1 MLKQAALAIV
11 NFNHFLS
18 VLREKEM
25 LLSALKSRVN
35 KWADFLHLGFTND
48 WYKLH
53 LVEGLRQGFGEGFAK
68 ADVLVLAL
76 RIKGFNQVRSI
87 WLWLSLIY

>member
-1 MLKQAALAIV
+1 MLKKAALAIV

-25 LLSALKSRVN
+25 LLSAVKSRVN
-35 KWADFLHLGFTND
+35 KWADFLYLGFTDD

-53 LVEGLRQGFGEGFAK
+53 LVEGLRQGFGESLAQ
-68 ADVLVLAL
+68 AYVLVSAL

-87 WLWLSLIY
+87 GLWLSFIY

>member
-25 LLSALKSRVN
+25 LLSALKSWVN

-48 WYKLH
+48 LYKLH
-53 LVEGLRQGFGEGFAK
+53 LVEGLRQGFCKGLAK
-68 ADVLVLAL
+68 AYVLVSAL

>member
-25 LLSALKSRVN
+25 LLSALKSWVN
-35 KWADFLHLGFTND
+35 K
-48 WYKLH
+48 
-53 LVEGLRQGFGEGFAK
+53 
-68 ADVLVLAL
+68 
-76 RIKGFNQVRSI
+76 
-87 WLWLSLIY
+87 